1 MKAFTDRFIEVPVDL
16 YNTTEAEMIGY
27 TEETKTEPSYM
38 KINPFEIS
46 YYRPAKDDG
55 DNSTQTLIYLKTG
68 ENFYITLPIDEFEK
82 RLNNFDK

>member
-38 KINPFEIS
+38 KINPFEIA
-46 YYRPAKDDG
+46 YYRPIEDDD
-55 DNSTQTLIYLKTG
+55 DNLTQTLITFKSG
-68 ENFYITLPIDEFEK
+68 DSFHITLPIEEFEK